1 MNNKGKKN
9 PIIRLFNVSKRYGA
23 KLALNNVSLDIEP
36 GEFIFVSGPSGAGKS
51 TLLRVLYLAENVS
64 EGQILIDG
72 MNLARISSRKLPV
85 LRRRFG
91 MVFQDFKLIPSRT
104 VFENVALV
112 LEVAGEKPSYIRK
125 KVMHVLRTTGME
137 KKINA
142 LPQTLSGG
150 EQQRV
155 AVARAVVGEP
165 SIILADEPTGSLDDK
180 AAQAVMDFLMEYHK
194 KGATIL
200 VASHNLHLM
209 ETTVR
214 GRNIVLEEGKLKTT
228 STMLSNRFM
237 NFITI
242 ITISLSILIVSVF
255 MLFFENASRVI
266 EVWNQGG
273 RAMIYLESKFSR
285 DMLPGLEAKIH
296 GLGGIDGMVFIPKSQ
311 ALDKLK
317 KEMGSRTEFFKTLKT
332 NPLPDAIEIK
342 MKTHGSFEQIQE
354 FARQIEALD
363 MVENVEYG
371 QGWLGKFL
379 NIFNLFKMTG
389 YAMCGLFL
397 FIALFITANT
407 VRLAFYSRRLEVE
420 IMRLVGATEGF
431 IKTPFYVEGLFQGF
445 IGGVLGLVILLAGYL
460 TISSGIAEN
469 LASYVYTDI
478 RFLSVKAI
486 LIILFSSTF
495 LGWFGCYL
503 SLKQILK

>member
-1 MNNKGKKN
+1 MTRFIKK
-9 PIIRLFNVSKRYGA
+9 A
-23 KLALNNVSLDIEP
+23 
-36 GEFIFVSGPSGAGKS
+36 
-51 TLLRVLYLAENVS
+51 
-64 EGQILIDG
+64 
-72 MNLARISSRKLPV
+72 
-85 LRRRFG
+85 
-91 MVFQDFKLIPSRT
+91 
-104 VFENVALV
+104 
-112 LEVAGEKPSYIRK
+112 
-125 KVMHVLRTTGME
+125 
-137 KKINA
+137 
-142 LPQTLSGG
+142 
-150 EQQRV
+150 
-155 AVARAVVGEP
+155 
-165 SIILADEPTGSLDDK
+165 LAD
-180 AAQAVMDFLMEYHK
+180 
-194 KGATIL
+194 I
-200 VASHNLHLM
+200 
-209 ETTVR
+209 R
-214 GRNIVLEEGKLKTT
+214 
-228 STMLSNRFM
+228 SNRFM

-242 ITISLSILIVSVF
+242 VTISLSILIVSVF

-273 RAMIYLESKFSR
+273 RAMIYLENNFSR
-285 DMLPGLEAKIH
+285 DMLPDLEAKIH
-296 GLGGIDGMVFIPKSQ
+296 GLGEINGMIFISKSQ

-342 MKTHGSFEQIQE
+342 MKSHGSFEQIQE
-354 FARQIEALD
+354 FARQIESLD

-397 FIALFITANT
+397 LIALFITANT

-445 IGGVLGLVILLAGYL
+445 IGGVLGLVILLVGYL
-460 TISSGIAEN
+460 TISSGMAEN
-469 LASYVYTDI
+469 LAAYVYTDI
-478 RFLSVKAI
+478 QFLSVKAI
-486 LIILFSSTF
+486 LTLLFSSTF